1 MYNNIKAL
9 ICLAITGLLGI
20 SCADTADIENR
31 LNDLEG
37 RLDNIEA
44 TVSGINADI
53 NALSSLA
60 KEGIF
65 IVGKTDLE
73 HGYRLELSTTEESQT
88 IEVTYGEEVP
98 NAVPV
103 FSIDADG
110 NWLVSTDGGT
120 NFSPVEG
127 ADNAHNPE
135 GNPPQV
141 MVDDENYWCISYD
154 GVNYTRILKNGEPIS
169 ATSGIQA
176 GGITGIFT
184 NVVFNES
191 TGNMDFT
198 LANGTS
204 FSVPVIETFYM
215 NVLNFADGQKILLN
229 ETIVYEVEMSD
240 VKSAA
245 IPDIPGWHIT
255 LEDTQLTVTAPS
267 TGTESD
273 CIVRIYLVSND
284 NLLKTVSLVFHLVPT
299 PIDANACKE
308 WNDFVAGNDDNV
320 LLDFSY
326 AGYMHGETGVPA
338 VTVSEGINGECTTNL
353 AGYKVYN
360 IRQYGA
366 VGNGTDS
373 DRDAFIA
380 MLTDALGEPTMNGAG
395 DQLTFPHSNQP
406 RNVIFYFPEGNYVLH
421 TEADNNFE
429 QNKSVS
435 ILIRGSNI
443 ILKGAGRDKTT
454 LTMAAENLPS
464 QGELVMY
471 SSPDMIQLKHNTGIQ
486 TSNVLATVTGTA
498 EKGAF
503 SVEVADAGKLT
514 ADDWV
519 CLYLKNNSPEVV
531 TAELAPYEAGSN
543 WTIAGSEGV
552 VVKDLHQIKSVS
564 GNTVTFHEPIMHEI
578 DPSWNWTIVNYQHYE
593 NVGVEDMTFAGNAKE
608 KFDHHLSWHDDGG
621 YKPISITRVVNSW
634 MRRVDFVSV
643 SEACSIIESANVS
656 VYDCGISG
664 TRGHAAIRSQ
674 ASSRVFIGAVTDKS
688 EGYFMDNLG
697 HDVTDNY
704 GVAGQYHA
712 VGVSKESMGA
722 VLWRNKWGDDSCF
735 EAHASQ
741 PRATLIDC
749 CEGALIRWRQ
759 GGADT
764 EMPNHLADLML
775 WNFDNT
781 VPFSGTWIWWDNG
794 SSWWKFLPPVI
805 VGFHGEA
812 VNFDPSQTKVN
823 SSYGTEV
830 TPGSL
835 YEAQLRNRL
844 GFVPGWLNELKG
856 IAPVQ

>member
-98 NAVPV
+98 NAIPV
-103 FSIDADG
+103 FSIDVDG

-120 NFSPVEG
+120 SFSPVEG
-127 ADNAHNPE
+127 ADNAHNPG

-141 MVDDENYWCISYD
+141 MVDEENYWCISYD
-154 GVNYTRILKNGEPIS
+154 GVNYTRILKNGQPIS

-204 FSVPVIETFYM
+204 FSVPVIETFYL
-215 NVLNFADGQKILLN
+215 NVKNFVEGQEILLN

-267 TGTESD
+267 SGTESD
-273 CIVRIYLVSND
+273 CTVRIYLVSND

-564 GNTVTFHEPIMHEI
+564 GNTVTFYEPIMHEI

-722 VLWRNKWGDDSCF
+722 VLW
-735 EAHASQ
+735 
-741 PRATLIDC
+741 I
-749 CEGALIRWRQ
+749 
-759 GGADT
+759 
-764 EMPNHLADLML
+764 
-775 WNFDNT
+775 
-781 VPFSGTWIWWDNG
+781 
-794 SSWWKFLPPVI
+794 
-805 VGFHGEA
+805 
-812 VNFDPSQTKVN
+812 
-823 SSYGTEV
+823 
-830 TPGSL
+830 
-835 YEAQLRNRL
+835 
-844 GFVPGWLNELKG
+844 
-856 IAPVQ
+856 